1 MLLPEQMAKVL
12 IVGSKD
18 HLERTVDLL
27 YESRVVHL
35 VDFPSD
41 KEGFTLGSPLPVA
54 SKASER
60 LLRLRAIEKDLD
72 IKEPK
77 VPEPLSAERIRK
89 EIDSAIVSLD
99 SETLDVVGSK
109 AKIEERLSELD
120 QQKRDLRPFASLP
133 LDLELY
139 HDFRSLT
146 VFVGH
151 VRADPS
157 GVLQESL
164 DQFEALTA
172 QDGKLIAV
180 FVQRSEADEAQR
192 ILMQYGFSEVSVPR
206 GTGKPV
212 EILNNIQKEESIL
225 RKSLEEVQATLG
237 KLREKHAAFVLAS
250 DEELSIEVEKAEM
263 PLRAGVTAHS
273 FVIDAW
279 VPSENLDK
287 LREDFNAK
295 VGDGVYIELLEVK
308 GRKDAE
314 EDAEE
319 IGLGDVPTKESN
331 PRPLNLFN
339 HLVELVSTPRYNE
352 IDPTSLVFIF
362 FPIFFG
368 LMVGDVGYGIPFV
381 ILGYV
386 GLRRCKSDEWRTIS
400 TALFFGGIM
409 TLIFGFI
416 LFGEALGMHFAPSP
430 YGELTWSSLLGI
442 DIPHKIDLGLF
453 SIPIGMFS
461 KLHDVKILLYIS
473 VWIGI
478 VHLFTAFGLGFANVA
493 MRRGL
498 KHAFLEKF
506 SWILILTG
514 GAFLLLLMVDALILG
529 KPLIMTDLRM
539 LAGAGLV
546 IVGMAIGLKGEGAK
560 LILELPGLMSNVV
573 SYTRLTAIG
582 MSKAGLALAFNSISI
597 EMIAPGGGIM
607 IVLALLVFIVGHLMI
622 FILAIISAG
631 LQGIRLQY
639 VEFFM
644 KFYEG
649 GGSKFSPLRIRRKY
663 TTEV

>member
-18 HLERTVDLL
+18 RLERTVDLL

-35 VDFPSD
+35 VDFPPD
-41 KEGFTLGSPLPVA
+41 KEGFTLGSPLPIA
-54 SKASER
+54 SKTSER

-89 EIDSAIVSLD
+89 EIDAAIISLD
-99 SETLDVVGSK
+99 SEILDVIGSK
-109 AKIEERLSELD
+109 AKLEERLSELD
-120 QQKRDLRPFASLP
+120 QQKRDLQPLASLP

-139 HDFRSLT
+139 RDFRSLT

-151 VRADPS
+151 VRTDPS

-180 FVQRSEADEAQR
+180 FVQRSEANEAQR
-192 ILMQYGFSEVSVPR
+192 ILMQYGFSEVSVPQ
-206 GTGKPV
+206 GTGKPA
-212 EILNNIQKEESIL
+212 EILNEIQKEESIL
-225 RKSLEEVQATLG
+225 RKSYEEVQVTLG
-237 KLREKHAAFVLAS
+237 RLREKHAAFVLAS
-250 DEELSIEVEKAEM
+250 DEELGIEVEKAEM
-263 PLRAGVTAHS
+263 PLRAGATVHS

-279 VPSENLDK
+279 VPGKNLDK
-287 LREDFNAK
+287 LKEDFNAK
-295 VGDGVYIELLEVK
+295 LGDGVYIELLEVK
-308 GRKDAE
+308 NRKDAE

-319 IGLGDVPTKESN
+319 IGPEDVPTKASN

-352 IDPTSLVFIF
+352 IDPTSVISIF

-381 ILGYV
+381 ILGFL
-386 GLRRCKSDEWRTIS
+386 GLRKCKSDEWRTIS
-400 TALFFGGIM
+400 TALFFGGIF

-416 LFGEALGMHFAPSP
+416 FFGEALGMHFAPSP

-442 DIPHKIDLGLF
+442 ELPHSIDLGLF

-506 SWILILTG
+506 TWILILTG
-514 GAFLLLLMVDALILG
+514 GVFLLLLMVDALILG

-560 LILELPGLMSNVV
+560 VILELPGLMSNVV

-607 IVLALLVFIVGHLMI
+607 IVMALLVFIVGHLMI

-631 LQGIRLQY
+631 LQGVRLQY

-644 KFYEG
+644 KFYQG
-649 GGSKFSPLRIRRKY
+649 GGSKFNPLMIRRKY

>member
-60 LLRLRAIEKDLD
+60 LLMLRAIEKGLD

-89 EIDSAIVSLD
+89 EIDAAIVSLD
-99 SETLDVVGSK
+99 SETLDFVGSK

-120 QQKRDLRPFASLP
+120 QQKRDLQPFASLP
-133 LDLELY
+133 LDLDMY

-192 ILMQYGFSEVSVPR
+192 ILMQYGFSEVSVPQ
-206 GTGKPV
+206 GTGNPV
-212 EILNNIQKEESIL
+212 EILNNVQKEESIL
-225 RKSLEEVQATLG
+225 RKSFEEVQVTLG

-263 PLRAGVTAHS
+263 PLRAGATAHS

-319 IGLGDVPTKESN
+319 SGLEDVPTKASN
-331 PRPLNLFN
+331 PRPLHLFN

-352 IDPTSLVFIF
+352 IDPTSLISIF

-386 GLRRCKSDEWRTIS
+386 GLRRCKSDEWRTIA

-506 SWILILTG
+506 SWILILIG
-514 GAFLLLLMVDALILG
+514 GVLLLLLMVDALILG

-546 IVGMAIGLKGEGAK
+546 IVGMVIGLKGEGAK
-560 LILELPGLMSNVV
+560 VILELPGLMSNVV

-649 GGSKFSPLRIRRKY
+649 GGSKFNPLRIRRKY

>member
-546 IVGMAIGLKGEGAK
+546 IIGMVIGLKGEGAK

>member
-89 EIDSAIVSLD
+89 EIDAAIVSLD

-120 QQKRDLRPFASLP
+120 QQKRDLQPFASLP

-192 ILMQYGFSEVSVPR
+192 ILMQYGFSELSVPQ
-206 GTGKPV
+206 GTGNPV
-212 EILNNIQKEESIL
+212 DILNNIQKEESIL

-263 PLRAGVTAHS
+263 PLRAGATAHS

-308 GRKDAE
+308 GRKDVE
-314 EDAEE
+314 EDAEG
-319 IGLGDVPTKESN
+319 IGLEDVPTKASN

-352 IDPTSLVFIF
+352 IDPASLVFIF

-386 GLRRCKSDEWRTIS
+386 GLRRCKSDEWRTIA

-416 LFGEALGMHFAPSP
+416 FFGEALGMHFAPSP

-514 GAFLLLLMVDALILG
+514 GVFLLLLMVDALILG

-560 LILELPGLMSNVV
+560 VILELPGLMSNVV

-649 GGSKFSPLRIRRKY
+649 GGSKFNPLRIRRKY